1 MVIGKLKKE
10 TGKVSV
16 LWLYQFKSENH
27 ISEVRMTLNIS
38 LSKNDFGVQSK

>member
-10 TGKVSV
+10 NGKVFV

-27 ISEVRMTLNIS
+27 ISKVE
-38 LSKNDFGVQSK
+38 NDFKYSTIQEWIWSTE